1 MSASGSPGL
10 VHAGGT
16 EEAPSAEDIEFVL
29 EMKERMNG
37 LPEARNPGPGDL
49 PCEAEDLNEEEAMK
63 AAASER
69 IEAMTALRKDLAS
82 AVAGRVSKGT
92 RSLYR
97 PYQAC
102 WEVSPGYSLLH
113 VEKL

>member
-1 MSASGSPGL
+1 
-10 VHAGGT
+10 
-16 EEAPSAEDIEFVL
+16 
-29 EMKERMNG
+29 MNG
-37 LPEARNPGPGDL
+37 LPEAQNPGPGDL